1 MSNGKK
7 TRTFK
12 TKNMEKIKDAVI
24 PMSEERRQEMLR
36 YRQMSNDELVPI
48 CKNWTK
54 RDWIDYHT
62 CTGTMTVEEFY
73 QRFLNCC
80 LDDKAEGLAQ
90 HSRGCKPAD
99 AECQQSRTPKG

>member
-1 MSNGKK
+1 
-7 TRTFK
+7 
-12 TKNMEKIKDAVI
+12 MEKIKDAVV
-24 PMSEERRQEMLR
+24 PMSEERRQEMLK
-36 YRQMSNDELVPI
+36 YRKMSNDELVPI

-62 CTGTMTVEEFY
+62 CTGTMTAEEFY

-80 LDDKAEGLAQ
+80 LKDKAEGLAK

-99 AECQQSRTPKG
+99 AECQQNRTPKG